1 MSGEINVIIDEE
13 FQGYLEPGW
22 LEKVAWETL
31 SADGFISP
39 VELGLV
45 VTNEE
50 EVQSLN
56 RSYRGVDEPT
66 DVLAFGLL
74 PHQSEEKGDSPPF
87 VTPPNGFLHLGE
99 VIVSY
104 PQAASQA
111 EEQGHAT
118 EQEIALLVI
127 HGVLHLLG
135 YDHDSP
141 EQELKMRTL
150 EEETLK
156 SISMWPGRDQ

>member
-1 MSGEINVIIDEE
+1 MSREISVIIDEE
-13 FQGYLEPGW
+13 FQGGLEQGW

-31 SADGFISP
+31 SAEGVASP

-45 VTNEE
+45 VTNDGEL
-50 EVQSLN
+50 QSLN

-74 PHQSEEKGDSPPF
+74 PHKPEESGDSPTF
-87 VTPPNGFLHLGE
+87 VSPPNGVLHLGE
-99 VIVSY
+99 VIISY
-104 PQAASQA
+104 PQAARQA
-111 EEQGHAT
+111 KEQGHAT
-118 EQEIALLVI
+118 EQEMALLVI

-135 YDHDSP
+135 HDHDSP
-141 EQELKMRTL
+141 EQELKMRTR

-156 SISMWPGRDQ
+156 SISMWPVRNR